1 MTTAATLG
9 DGVGSVEAS
18 VVGAVLGGAAAVE
31 ADGDA
36 PGPQAARKAALAESV
51 LAHMKPR
58 RLRGVCAILR
68 TI

>member
-18 VVGAVLGGAAAVE
+18 VVGALLGGAADADVE
-31 ADGDA
+31 GEA
-36 PGPQAARKAALAESV
+36 PGPHAARKAALADRV